1 MEIRRAAEQF
11 VTERDGISTLHCLS
25 FGDHYDP
32 DRVAVGPLVALNDER
47 VGPGAGYST
56 HPHRDVD
63 IVTWVMD
70 GVLHHESSLG
80 VSATIRPGTTQRLT
94 AGTGVTHS
102 EVNASGV
109 DSLRFIQLWFAIEDD
124 VSPSYES
131 WTLPGAEDSG
141 WSVIADEHEGP
152 GRTSLVAAGASVL
165 VGRFPA
171 GERATLAG
179 PDDQFVYVAT
189 GELEVSATGEVVG
202 EGDSM
207 RSVGAAP
214 ELEARSDSILLV
226 VRISPAGPGRSR

>member
-1 MEIRRAAEQF
+1 VEICRAAEQF
-11 VTERDGISTLHCLS
+11 VTEREGISTLHCLS

-109 DSLRFIQLWFAIEDD
+109 EPLRFIQLWFAIEDD

-131 WTLPGAEDSG
+131 WTLPGAEVSG
-141 WSVIADEHEGP
+141 WNVIADERGGP
-152 GRTSLVAAGASVL
+152 GRASLVAAGASVL
-165 VGRFPA
+165 VGRFPP
-171 GERATLAG
+171 GERAALPG
-179 PDDQFVYVAT
+179 PDDLFVYVAT
-189 GELEVSATGEVVG
+189 GELELSATGEVVG
-202 EGDSM
+202 EGDSV

-214 ELEARSDSILLV
+214 ELEARSDSILV
-226 VRISPAGPGRSR
+226 VVQFSPAGPGR

>member
-1 MEIRRAAEQF
+1 VEIRRAAEQF

-47 VGPGAGYST
+47 VGPGAGYAT

-70 GVLHHESSLG
+70 GVVHHESSLG

-109 DSLRFIQLWFAIEDD
+109 EPLRFLQLWFAIEDD

-131 WTLPGAEDSG
+131 WTLPGAEVSG
-141 WSVIADEHEGP
+141 WSVIADEHGGA
-152 GRTSLVAAGASVL
+152 GRASLVAAGVSVL
-165 VGRFPA
+165 VGRLPA
-171 GERATLAG
+171 GELAALPG
-179 PDDQFVYVAT
+179 PGDLFVYVAA
-189 GELEVSATGEVVG
+189 GELELSATGEVIH
-202 EGDSM
+202 EGDSV
-207 RSVGAAP
+207 RSVGVAP
-214 ELEARSDSILLV
+214 ELAARSDSTLLA
-226 VRISPAGPGRSR
+226 VRISPAGRGR

>member
-109 DSLRFIQLWFAIEDD
+109 EPLRFIQLWFAIEDD

-171 GERATLAG
+171 GERADLPG